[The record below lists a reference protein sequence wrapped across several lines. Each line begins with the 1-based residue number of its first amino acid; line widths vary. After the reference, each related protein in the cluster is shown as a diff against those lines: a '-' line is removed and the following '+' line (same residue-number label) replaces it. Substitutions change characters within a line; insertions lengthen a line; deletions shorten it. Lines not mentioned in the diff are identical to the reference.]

1 VYIKSISVNPSQDII
16 DRESE
21 HILLSFCSFCTLLKG
36 KKLSFQNVFILIL
49 QDEKLKNI
57 LKDLL
62 GVDSTYEIVKIFLE
76 YDPTITKS
84 KYITKYLNNR
94 NKNNLQAIRNN

>member
-1 VYIKSISVNPSQDII
+1 MYINTTHINPSQSII

-36 KKLSFQNVFILIL
+36 KKLSFQNVFILTL
-49 QDEKLKNI
+49 EDEKLRNVLKN
-57 LKDLL
+57 LL
-62 GVDSTYEIVKIFLE
+62 GVDSNHEIVKLFLE

-84 KYITKYLNNR
+84 KYVTKYINSKKR
-94 NKNNLQAIRNN
+94 ICT

>member
-1 VYIKSISVNPSQDII
+1 MHLTPTANPSQSII

-21 HILLSFCSFCTLLKG
+21 HILLSFCSFCTLLRG

-49 QDEKLKNI
+49 QDEKLRNI
-57 LKDLL
+57 LKDIL
-62 GVDSTYEIVKIFLE
+62 GIDSTYEVVKLFLE

-84 KYITKYLNNR
+84 KYITKYLNTKAKR
-94 NKNNLQAIRNN
+94 CT

>member
-1 VYIKSISVNPSQDII
+1 MATPYQSII

-21 HILLSFCSFCTLLKG
+21 HILLSFCTFCSLLKG
-36 KKLSFQNVFILIL
+36 KKLSFQNVFLLVL
-49 QDEKLKNI
+49 QETKIKEL

-62 GVDSTYEIVKIFLE
+62 GIDSDYEVVKIFLD

-84 KYITKYLNNR
+84 KYITKYLNLR
-94 NKNNLQAIRNN
+94 AKNAN